1 MSDADFEAGKKSGA
15 INPSTTAKQAR
26 QLISVKVTETVTPFC
41 CVSSRGETKSIPTIT
56 DGVWR
61 DLEKQRHANET
72 IDTICSVTEDDL
84 EPLAKQLTQDR
95 IADIETFK
103 QSIKLL
109 QRFLDER
116 LGGATIVALPSPS
129 A

>member
-1 MSDADFEAGKKSGA
+1 
-15 INPSTTAKQAR
+15 
-26 QLISVKVTETVTPFC
+26 
-41 CVSSRGETKSIPTIT
+41 
-56 DGVWR
+56 VWR
-61 DLEKQRHANET
+61 DLEKQRHAAEIKQRANET

-109 QRFLDER
+109 QCFLDER

-129 A
+129 T